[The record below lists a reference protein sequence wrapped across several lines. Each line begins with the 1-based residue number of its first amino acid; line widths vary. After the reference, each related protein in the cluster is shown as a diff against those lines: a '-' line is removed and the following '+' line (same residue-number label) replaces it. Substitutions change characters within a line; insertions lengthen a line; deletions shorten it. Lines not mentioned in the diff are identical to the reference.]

1 MKYRTGKS
9 CSYHHR
15 DNCGELP
22 SLLIISP
29 PLGWAALICDRG
41 ELPLPLLQA
50 VPGCHQR
57 LMSRCPDHDPE
68 TARNQ
73 NKRSGDHPKF
83 RMKTNA
89 LKTNEPARRGESTR
103 GTPLVVAIS
112 KPATDD
118 GDAHLDF
125 AVVVAPVKD
134 EWLGLI

>member
-9 CSYHHR
+9 CSYHHQ
-15 DNCGELP
+15 DNCWELP
-22 SLLIISP
+22 SQLIISP
-29 PLGWAALICDRG
+29 PLGWAALICDWD

-50 VPGCHQR
+50 VPRCHQR
-57 LMSRCPDHDPE
+57 VMSRCPGHDILRRHGIR
-68 TARNQ
+68 T
-73 NKRSGDHPKF
+73 GDRVII
-83 RMKTNA
+83 RMKTNT
-89 LKTNEPARRGESTR
+89 LKTNEPARRGETTR

-125 AVVVAPVKD
+125 AVVVVPVKD

>member
-1 MKYRTGKS
+1 MILRRHGIRTS
-9 CSYHHR
+9 DR
-15 DNCGELP
+15 V
-22 SLLIISP
+22 II
-29 PLGWAALICDRG
+29 
-41 ELPLPLLQA
+41 
-50 VPGCHQR
+50 
-57 LMSRCPDHDPE
+57 
-68 TARNQ
+68 
-73 NKRSGDHPKF
+73 